1 MAKTLQQDYP
11 SQGGIEPNQK
21 AQETHSS
28 LAYQCYQAFLY
39 NLPNKYKLLDKV
51 KRHGVAE
58 ENELTD
64 KTICLSEKS
73 KKILRVLLKMIFRGK
88 KAVVNQKYLNT
99 LTKCCARHNKR
110 LLNELLDFI
119 QYEKIKVWKDGKFSY
134 YFCIK
139 LSASLQEEI
148 RNSGLKNANSS
159 WTKMSTPICNNR
171 DSNKLEYRSNTR
183 VHKSIFLNNFN
194 SSNSLPEQVETTQN
208 QIPAPEISEAK
219 VLVSKGRVSPNSRKK
234 TTTAERKANKSKIYK
249 FNQYNKPKNL
259 TEHYP
264 LSQED
269 CWELQKRSGKAY
281 NLNATNEILLDISRK
296 PKTQGHLFISKAKF
310 MAYMTKAYREEGR
323 DVDKVNLPGFKIMK
337 RRPQAEITEIITF
350 AQREKYL
357 NETENAGIHTRCDYT
372 QFRARIAG
380 NFPINLAYD
389 LLKNMIDVKKKDT
402 IFEVIMYKAV
412 ELTEHYK
419 QLLIIHAK
427 GIGGYAGVNQLEF
440 IVI

>member
-148 RNSGLKNANSS
+148 RNSGIKNANSS

-183 VHKSIFLNNFN
+183 VHKSIFFNNFN

-208 QIPAPEISEAK
+208 QIPAPEVSEAK
-219 VLVSKGRVSPNSRKK
+219 VLVSKKKFNSNARKK
-234 TTTAERKANKSKIYK
+234 PTVAQSKASKARVYK
-249 FNQYNKPKNL
+249 FNQYYQPKTL
-259 TEHYP
+259 AEIEPITEAESKI
-264 LSQED
+264 LQDKSGRNFALVFQN
-269 CWELQKRSGKAY
+269 ELLRD
-281 NLNATNEILLDISRK
+281 LSRK
-296 PKTQGHLFISKAKF
+296 LQRAFESRWQFLNYFAKVLHGEKRDEVKCSGINFYIKSHKTEEELAKH
-310 MAYMTKAYREEGR
+310 
-323 DVDKVNLPGFKIMK
+323 
-337 RRPQAEITEIITF
+337 ITQN
-350 AQREKYL
+350 QRESYMKKEEDAAIF
-357 NETENAGIHTRCDYT
+357 NRSDYT

-380 NFPINLAYD
+380 QFPINLGYD
-389 LLKNMIDVKKKDT
+389 LLTNMISVKKED
-402 IFEVIMYKAV
+402 IVFEITMYKKVA
-412 ELTEHYK
+412 LSKNYK
-419 QLLIIHAK
+419 QLLLNHAK
-427 GIGGYAGVNQLEF
+427 GIGGYAGVDELGFVE
-440 IVI
+440 I